1 MITKVAILTLV
12 AISINGC
19 FGIPVIQN
27 CTLVDL
33 GDDVEALT
41 CGSETVTRF
50 KNGTLIDT
58 QYFANETLS
67 VLQFAN
73 ETSACYLH
81 RSVPLPDEID
91 FVQASETDVRQEAN
105 AETSAAIVALVPQCA
120 GRVVYELVPET
131 DATTTGR
138 KKRWCRYVYR
148 CYYYRI
154 YYGWYGYRWYRYCKF
169 LYVC

>member
-67 VLQFAN
+67 VLQLTN

-81 RSVPLPDEID
+81 RSVPLPDGID
-91 FVQASETDVRQEAN
+91 FAQASESDVREEAN
-105 AETSAAIVALVPQCA
+105 AETSASIVALVPQCA

-131 DATTTGR
+131 DTTTTGR
-138 KKRWCRYVYR
+138 KKRWCRYIYR
-148 CYYYRI
+148 CYYRYIRRW
-154 YYGWYGYRWYRYCKF
+154 GRWYIYWYCRYR
-169 LYVC
+169 LYC